1 MKVKHTFFLVMPLL
15 FVAFGFY
22 LKKQDAGEDILLRAI
37 TASLQNAHYDAPS
50 VDDEFSVKAF
60 NQYLDNIDANK
71 RLLLQSDV
79 DALRK
84 YETTIDDETKNGTY
98 DLFNASVDILDRQI
112 KNTQEYFEEILTQ
125 PFDFDK
131 EEEVTFGDDIT
142 YVKSDKELKDRWRKY
157 LKYNVL
163 TRLYA
168 DKLAQDKLIAS
179 TDTVIVPVS
188 LDSLEAKAR
197 AGVLKTHRDYY
208 KRLNRLE
215 RRERLSLYVN
225 SITSV
230 YDPHTNYF
238 PPEKKEDFDIQM
250 SGRLEGIGAQLQEK
264 DGYIKITN
272 IIPGGPSSL
281 QGELQAN
288 DLIIKVTQEGEE
300 PVDVVDWRI
309 GDAVK
314 IIRGKKGT
322 KVTLTV
328 RKPDGSQKD
337 ITITRDIVVLEETY
351 AKSLILKDQD
361 ELQAGY
367 IYLPSFYADF
377 RNPRGRF
384 SWKDVKK
391 EVEKLKEAG
400 VKGIILDLR
409 NNGGGSL
416 DDVVKMGGLFIDEG
430 PIVQVKEKGRPA
442 RVLKDE
448 YAGTEWDG
456 ALVIMVN
463 EFSASA
469 SEIMAAAMQ
478 DYGRAVIVGSSSTH
492 GKGTVQRFLNLNRT
506 VRSKDV
512 PDLGSIKLTI
522 QKFYRINGDAT
533 QLKGVSSDI
542 LLPDNYMYIKTG
554 EKENE
559 YPMAWDQIPSS
570 DYDTKMYNN
579 ISNKVYK
586 KSEARVT
593 ESETFQLIEEN
604 ARRWE
609 RERAYNTYPL
619 SFSAYTAQEEQD
631 KKEGEKFEVLSK
643 LVIDGF
649 EVTNLEEDLEAI
661 NTEESRQKRNTDWIK
676 NISKDPY
683 VYESLQIIEDLN
695 K

>member
-619 SFSAYTAQEEQD
+619 SFSAYTAQEERD

-676 NISKDPY
+676 NICKDPY

>member
-112 KNTQEYFEEILTQ
+112 KNTQE
-125 PFDFDK
+125 DFDK

-619 SFSAYTAQEEQD
+619 SFSAYTAQEERD

>member
-1 MKVKHTFFLVMPLL
+1 MPLL

-619 SFSAYTAQEEQD
+619 SFSAYTAQEERD

>member
-71 RLLLQSDV
+71 RLLLKSDV

-98 DLFNASVDILDRQI
+98 DLFNASVDILDRQL

-163 TRLYA
+163 TRIYA

-448 YAGTEWDG
+448 YAGSEWDG